1 VSDFALI
8 LFLIIDSYFL
18 EKHMLAH
25 FLNILSQKT
34 GQQVKVQLLQT
45 LSILITGIKS
55 ETHLCTPPSAHPP
68 TRPDLIWCVISPPRA
83 DYMLSNNHI
92 NELITHRFD
101 FSNEVRVH
109 FVVACTPF
117 CAGHLANCS

>member
-1 VSDFALI
+1 VHLY
-8 LFLIIDSYFL
+8 SYFL

-55 ETHLCTPPSAHPP
+55 ETHLCTPLLF
-68 TRPDLIWCVISPPRA
+68 TLT
-83 DYMLSNNHI
+83 
-92 NELITHRFD
+92 NE
-101 FSNEVRVH
+101 
-109 FVVACTPF
+109 
-117 CAGHLANCS
+117 